1 VVSFQREEFGYK
13 EKSIADN
20 QMQQISMQDQKT
32 NLSKTRLIFTIEP
45 MNKDIIAKYSFLLA
59 VNITI
64 RTISV
69 VNAIIITGFL
79 PILEYDS

>member
-1 VVSFQREEFGYK
+1 
-13 EKSIADN
+13 
-20 QMQQISMQDQKT
+20 MQQISMQDQKT
-32 NLSKTRLIFTIEP
+32 NLSKTRLIFTTEP

-69 VNAIIITGFL
+69 ANAIIITGFL